1 MGLSFQTETYVIL
14 NLSDGFY
21 RTLLYMAFMPEDL
34 SIFRSLD
41 GIPYDMSAQLKLMN
55 VLACLL
61 KSTSFNYG
69 GFEYLLNIY

>member
-41 GIPYDMSAQLKLMN
+41 GIPYDMSA
-55 VLACLL
+55 
-61 KSTSFNYG
+61 
-69 GFEYLLNIY
+69 